1 MTRMEK
7 AVRKDWDIQGLISD
21 LREAK
26 WGQTEPN
33 RIDRRTWLASYDA
46 IQSLAKNAVPAKE
59 WEEASMNGMEAEIV
73 DDYMEVLA
81 QAVMEGMGKELRREH
96 VYATFEEGE
105 GYIGQYEDMSAVELR
120 EMGFEIEG
128 LR

>member
-1 MTRMEK
+1 MEK

-33 RIDRRTWLASYDA
+33 RIDRRSRLASYDD
-46 IQSLAKNAVPAKE
+46 IRSLAKNAIPKKE
-59 WEEASMNGMEAEIV
+59 WEEARVNGFEDEIV
-73 DDYMEVLA
+73 DDYMERLA
-81 QAVMEGMGKELRREH
+81 EAVMEGMGKELRREH

-128 LR
+128 IR